1 MIGGRIKMANIDLD
15 DIERRMDGALD
26 ALSREF
32 GGLRTGRA
40 SASLLEP
47 LSVEAYGAQTPINQ
61 VSTISVPEARM
72 LTVQVW
78 DQGLVK
84 NVEKSIR
91 ESNLGLNPQTE
102 GNLVRVP
109 IPDLS
114 EERRVELTK
123 IAGKYAEQGRVAVR
137 NVRRDGMDQLKKSE
151 KAGDISQDDQ
161 RLYSDEIQELT
172 DAHIKKVDETLQTKE
187 GEILQ
192 V

>member
-1 MIGGRIKMANIDLD
+1 MANIDLD

-187 GEILQ
+187 SEILQ